1 VRYTYGPESQREAE
15 QLILM
20 IYAPHESSAML
31 FDIGLTDNQ
40 ILIGAPTNFKESAG
54 RLQMEETSDAAF
66 R

>member
-1 VRYTYGPESQREAE
+1 
-15 QLILM
+15 M